1 MAESGGAATAAI
13 QFAVKTDDGIEFLRC
28 WQEGDFAAIRRD
40 WPDAPPGVFEGV
52 EHPRLSS
59 DAGKDSR
66 ATWANQHID
75 MRALGELLL
84 EAARHPHRGG
94 GMVIS
99 APGVLTIAA
108 RALKDLAEPLDETEH
123 DAGYLRETHQDR
135 LDEAQPGL
143 SAYSLETMA
152 KHLEMLRT
160 AVVERDAGKVGQF
173 FNVYVFS

>member
-1 MAESGGAATAAI
+1 
-13 QFAVKTDDGIEFLRC
+13 
-28 WQEGDFAAIRRD
+28 
-40 WPDAPPGVFEGV
+40 
-52 EHPRLSS
+52 
-59 DAGKDSR
+59 
-66 ATWANQHID
+66 
-75 MRALGELLL
+75 
-84 EAARHPHRGG
+84 
-94 GMVIS
+94 MVIS

-108 RALKDLAEPLDETEH
+108 RALKELAQPFDETEH

-160 AVVERDAGKVGQF
+160 AVVERDVSKVGQF